1 MIWLTIVRAGT
12 LISLAA
18 AVLQL
23 YDLSTREVK
32 PNRIYS
38 TREAARYLGL
48 NRRNVVKLIRSRK
61 LKGKLVRGNYR
72 IPGQSILKYLNQ

>member
-1 MIWLTIVRAGT
+1 MIWLTVVRAGT
-12 LISLAA
+12 IISLAA

-38 TREAARYLGL
+38 SREAARYLGV
-48 NRRNVVKLIRSRK
+48 NRRTVVKLIHAGE
-61 LKGKLVRGNYR
+61 LKGKLIRGNYR
-72 IPGQSILKYLNQ
+72 IPGQSIMEYLNQ